1 MSNIKYPIKEEKAQ
15 RILIVDLD
23 VHHGQST
30 QSNFYEDPNVLYFS
44 IHRYEHGLFF
54 PHLRESNFDY
64 IGGFEDQPSCGK
76 NFNIPLNKFGLGDED
91 YLSIFHQILMPVTHE
106 FRPDLILVSAGYD
119 SAIGKKIF
127 IKN

>member
-1 MSNIKYPIKEEKAQ
+1 MF
-15 RILIVDLD
+15 LC
-23 VHHGQST
+23 
-30 QSNFYEDPNVLYFS
+30 
-44 IHRYEHGLFF
+44 RYEHGLFFPHRSDFLNIDLFFTIWFFFLCRYEHGIFF

-119 SAIGKKIF
+119 SAIGRF
-127 IKN
+127 LNLR

>member
-1 MSNIKYPIKEEKAQ
+1 MV
-15 RILIVDLD
+15 LI
-23 VHHGQST
+23 QFSQKNT
-30 QSNFYEDPNVLYFS
+30 VLLQFVFFLC
-44 IHRYEHGLFF
+44 RYEHGLFF

-64 IGGFEDQPSCGK
+64 IGGSEDQPSCGK

-119 SAIGKKIF
+119 SAIGKKNIYKKIEMFGMKNIF
-127 IKN
+127 QKNRKNKSYLEF

>member
-1 MSNIKYPIKEEKAQ
+1 MNQ
-15 RILIVDLD
+15 ILILC
-23 VHHGQST
+23 SL
-30 QSNFYEDPNVLYFS
+30 FFF
-44 IHRYEHGLFF
+44 RYEHGLFF

-64 IGGFEDQPSCGK
+64 IGGTEDQPSCGK

-119 SAIGKKIF
+119 SAIGKIFKIF
-127 IKN
+127 DFNFFEKVKKVKKKY